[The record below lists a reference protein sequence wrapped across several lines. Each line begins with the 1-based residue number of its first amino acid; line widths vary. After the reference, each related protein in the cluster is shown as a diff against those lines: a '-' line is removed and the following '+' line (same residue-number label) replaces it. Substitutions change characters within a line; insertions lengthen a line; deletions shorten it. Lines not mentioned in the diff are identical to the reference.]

1 MLEPSS
7 QDIAACAPAQKIAV
21 HVDDIPQTMAEQLTQ
36 TYSMAEEG
44 VEVPANVEVELYD
57 PDELALGYYLTE
69 SELALAKSH
78 MFGGGDSGFILFGQV
93 ALPKHEIRRVIFYPE
108 NN

>member
-1 MLEPSS
+1 MLDPSS
-7 QDIAACAPAQKIAV
+7 NFFASNPAKVAV
-21 HVDDIPQTMAEQLTQ
+21 HVDDIPQTPAEQTV
-36 TYSMAEEG
+36 AE
-44 VEVPANVEVELYD
+44 EVPANVEVELYD
-57 PDELALGYYLTE
+57 PDELTLGYYLTE

-93 ALPKHEIRRVIFYPE
+93 AIPKNEIRRVIFYPE

>member
-1 MLEPSS
+1 MLEPTANFF
-7 QDIAACAPAQKIAV
+7 IHTPPKVAV
-21 HVDDIPQTMAEQLTQ
+21 HIDDVPPTLAEQPV
-36 TYSMAEEG
+36 AEE
-44 VEVPANVEVELYD
+44 EIPANVEVALYD
-57 PDELALGYYLTE
+57 PDERTTGYYLTE

-93 ALPKHEIRRVIFYPE
+93 AIPKSEIRRVIFYPE

>member
-7 QDIAACAPAQKIAV
+7 QDIAACAPAPKVAV
-21 HVDDIPQTMAEQLTQ
+21 HVDDIPQTR
-36 TYSMAEEG
+36 AEEIRESLPEQEP
-44 VEVPANVEVELYD
+44 EVPANVEVELYD

>member
-1 MLEPSS
+1 MLEPSLNFFAS
-7 QDIAACAPAQKIAV
+7 NPAKVAV
-21 HVDDIPQTMAEQLTQ
+21 HIDDIPQTPAEQTV
-36 TYSMAEEG
+36 AE
-44 VEVPANVEVELYD
+44 EVPANVEVALYD
-57 PDELALGYYLTE
+57 PDEGALGYYLTE

-93 ALPKHEIRRVIFYPE
+93 AIPKNEIRRVIFYPE

>member
-1 MLEPSS
+1 MLEPTANYF
-7 QDIAACAPAQKIAV
+7 IPIGQKVAV
-21 HVDDIPQTMAEQLTQ
+21 HIDDVPPTPAEQPV
-36 TYSMAEEG
+36 AEE
-44 VEVPANVEVELYD
+44 EIPANVEVALYD
-57 PDELALGYYLTE
+57 PDEGALGYHLTE

-93 ALPKHEIRRVIFYPE
+93 AIPKNEIRRVIFYPE

>member
-7 QDIAACAPAQKIAV
+7 QDIAACGPAPKVAV
-21 HVDDIPQTMAEQLTQ
+21 HVDDIPQTR
-36 TYSMAEEG
+36 AEEIREASPDKEL
-44 VEVPANVEVELYD
+44 EVPANVEVELYD

-78 MFGGGDSGFILFGQV
+78 MFGGGNSGFILFGQV
-93 ALPKHEIRRVIFYPE
+93 AIPKHEIRRVIFYPE